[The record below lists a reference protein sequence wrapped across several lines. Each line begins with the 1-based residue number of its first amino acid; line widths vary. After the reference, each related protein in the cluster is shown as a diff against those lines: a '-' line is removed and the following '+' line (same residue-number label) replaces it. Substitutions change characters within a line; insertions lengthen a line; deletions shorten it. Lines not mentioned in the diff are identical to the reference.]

1 MHVQSILLRFLQQL
15 DAAIALGKTVR
26 SYLPYVL
33 GAALGLLAAF
43 ILSAIFG
50 VGGTAQLLLFGLLPA
65 IGGATCE
72 RIVSRN

>member
-1 MHVQSILLRFLQQL
+1 M
-15 DAAIALGKTVR
+15 R
-26 SYLPYVL
+26 SYLPYVF

>member
-1 MHVQSILLRFLQQL
+1 MQQL
-15 DAAIALGKTVR
+15 LWGKPVR

-33 GAALGLLAAF
+33 GAALGLLVAF

>member
-1 MHVQSILLRFLQQL
+1 MQQL
-15 DAAIALGKTVR
+15 FWGKLVR